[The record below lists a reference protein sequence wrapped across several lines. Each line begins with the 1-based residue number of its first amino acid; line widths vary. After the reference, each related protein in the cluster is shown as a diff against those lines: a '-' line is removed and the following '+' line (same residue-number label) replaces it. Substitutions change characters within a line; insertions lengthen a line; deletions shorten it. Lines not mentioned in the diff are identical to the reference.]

1 MSEALTV
8 EESSRLWGEAHGP
21 QEAGT
26 SVCWLQGSEPGRHPR
41 SSEREP
47 SLPEPP
53 DDPARSQVRRS
64 RGAPHL
70 QELRVGKEAH
80 HSDPLGVGPAPRGV
94 DGSGRPGGR
103 LRAVPHGA

>member
-41 SSEREP
+41 SPETEP
-47 SLPEPP
+47 SLLEPP
-53 DDPARSQVRRS
+53 GDPARGRVRRS

-70 QELRVGKEAH
+70 QELRVERETH
-80 HSDPLGVGPAPRGV
+80 SSDPRVRPTRPAV
-94 DGSGRPGGR
+94 WTAQAPGQQAAG
-103 LRAVPHGA
+103 GASHSA